1 MQTNMYESGEMY
13 LETILSIK
21 NEKGYVRSVDLVNAM
36 GFVKSSVSAAVKNL
50 KENNYILVDEKG
62 YISLTEEGLKI
73 ATRIYDRHVTL
84 TNYFVKLGVPKD
96 IAEKDACK
104 IEHVISDETFQ
115 AIKNHI

>member
-84 TNYFVKLGVPKD
+84 TNCFVKLGVPKD